1 MTEPKSAAD
10 DKAPSK
16 VHADREKAQ
25 EKESADRQKDAEEKA
40 DARSQSDRKAA
51 ERYDRERPEFD
62 SYAEIAR
69 VRAGVMA
76 APAPGSDPDSKQR
89 IAKEL
94 QSRNIEL
101 PDGYAVDPV
110 TDEDRTVHTESGA
123 DNYDKYLKQHED
135 ARERDGHDTA
145 HEEAF
150 ESDSSSEGKT
160 TKASAA
166 SKRAAASTST
176 TATPQGRSTAPQ
188 AQGAEGK

>member
-16 VHADREKAQ
+16 VHADREKAL
-25 EKESADRQKDAEEKA
+25 EKESADRRKDAEENA
-40 DARSQSDRKAA
+40 DKRSQSDRKAA

-94 QSRNIEL
+94 QSRGIEL
-101 PDGYAVDPV
+101 PDGYAVEPV
-110 TDEDRTVHTESGA
+110 TDEDRDVHRTSG
-123 DNYDKYLKQHED
+123 DENYDKYVKEHED
-135 ARERDGHDTA
+135 ARQRDTEHEEVFESKDTA
-145 HEEAF
+145 K
-150 ESDSSSEGKT
+150 GT
-160 TKASAA
+160 AA
-166 SKRAAASTST
+166 SKRAAASDTST
-176 TATPQGRSTAPQ
+176 TTTPQGRSTAPQ
-188 AQGAEGK
+188 AKGAEGK